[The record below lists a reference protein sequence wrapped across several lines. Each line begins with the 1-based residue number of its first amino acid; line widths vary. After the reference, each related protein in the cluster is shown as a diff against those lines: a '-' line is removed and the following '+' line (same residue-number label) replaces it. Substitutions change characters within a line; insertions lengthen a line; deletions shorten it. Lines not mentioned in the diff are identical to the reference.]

1 MTHLQL
7 EYTPVIDDGRQLIEV
22 TVLAGPARHAIR
34 LIGELRL
41 HPAELNALDRLLSRG
56 AEFEAPAN
64 TYELLPSATESER
77 QELER
82 QARMASSGGAA
93 ARLEVLGR

>member
-1 MTHLQL
+1 MPHLQL
-7 EYTPVIDDGRQLIEV
+7 EYTPVIDDGRQLVEV

-34 LIGELRL
+34 LVGQLRL

-64 TYELLPSATESER
+64 TYALLPSAAEARR
-77 QELER
+77 QEHSR
-82 QARMASSGGAA
+82 QRRLAPSA
-93 ARLEVLGR
+93 AR